1 MTFDGN
7 IESEIRQIL
16 KKLDIDY
23 RWIDVD
29 PDFADTENFCAKYK
43 YPMDKSGNT
52 ILVASKRGEK
62 RYSAS
67 IVLATT
73 KLDVNK
79 KVRELMQVSRLSF
92 ANSEETMEITGMLI
106 GGVTP
111 IGLPQNLP
119 LYIDSKVLAND
130 YVIIGGGSRSGK
142 IQLNPLDLL
151 KLPSAQVVEGLSK
164 S

>member
-29 PDFADTENFCAKYK
+29 PNFADTENFCAKYK

>member
-29 PDFADTENFCAKYK
+29 PNFADTENFCAKYK
-43 YPMDKSGNT
+43 YPIDKSGNT

-67 IVLATT
+67 IVLATS

>member
-16 KKLDIDY
+16 KNLDIDY

-29 PDFADTENFCAKYK
+29 PNFADTENFCAKYK

-73 KLDVNK
+73 KLDGNK

>member
-1 MTFDGN
+1 
-7 IESEIRQIL
+7 
-16 KKLDIDY
+16 
-23 RWIDVD
+23 
-29 PDFADTENFCAKYK
+29 
-43 YPMDKSGNT
+43 
-52 ILVASKRGEK
+52 
-62 RYSAS
+62 
-67 IVLATT
+67 
-73 KLDVNK
+73 
-79 KVRELMQVSRLSF
+79 MQASRLSF

-164 S
+164 KLQLTVWAKTLVNPELIY

>member
-16 KKLDIDY
+16 KNLDIDY

-29 PDFADTENFCAKYK
+29 PNFADTENFCAKYK

-79 KVRELMQVSRLSF
+79 KVRELIHVSRLSF

>member
-16 KKLDIDY
+16 KNLDIDY

-29 PDFADTENFCAKYK
+29 PNFADTENFCAKYK

-111 IGLPQNLP
+111 VGLPQNLP

>member
-23 RWIDVD
+23 KWIDVD
-29 PDFADTENFCAKYK
+29 HYFADTENFCAKYK
-43 YPMDKSGNT
+43 YPMDKSGYS
-52 ILVASKRGEK
+52 ILVASKRGEN

-67 IVLATT
+67 IVLASS

>member
-29 PDFADTENFCAKYK
+29 PNFADTESFCAKYK

-67 IVLATT
+67 IVLATS

>member
-16 KKLDIDY
+16 KNLDIDY

-29 PDFADTENFCAKYK
+29 PNFADTENFCAKYK

>member
-16 KKLDIDY
+16 KNLDIDY

-29 PDFADTENFCAKYK
+29 PNFADTENFCAKYK

-73 KLDVNK
+73 KVDVNK
-79 KVRELMQVSRLSF
+79 KVRELMQVSRRSF

>member
-1 MTFDGN
+1 MTFDGT

-29 PDFADTENFCAKYK
+29 PNFADTENFCAKYK

>member
-16 KKLDIDY
+16 KNLDIDY

-29 PDFADTENFCAKYK
+29 PNFADTENFCAKYK

-79 KVRELMQVSRLSF
+79 KVRELMQVSRRSF

>member
-7 IESEIRQIL
+7 IELEIRQIL

-29 PDFADTENFCAKYK
+29 PNFADTENFCAKYK

-111 IGLPQNLP
+111 VGLPQNLP

>member
-29 PDFADTENFCAKYK
+29 PNFADTENFCAKYK

-67 IVLATT
+67 IVLAPS

>member
-29 PDFADTENFCAKYK
+29 PNFADTENFCAKYK

-52 ILVASKRGEK
+52 ILVASKRGQK
-62 RYSAS
+62 RDSAS

>member
-16 KKLDIDY
+16 KNLDIDY

-29 PDFADTENFCAKYK
+29 PNFADTENFCAKYK

-92 ANSEETMEITGMLI
+92 ANSEETMEVTGLLI